1 MGGSVTTRAAR
12 WVLRGR
18 IVALA
23 STAWAGLSHAQTLPD
38 PAYPDLRP
46 ELASLVCPVRERP
59 YASEAERLRFEMRAR
74 YATFM
79 PRFLAKVGAE
89 ADAALLMP
97 VEGVRVAQVSDTWG
111 AARAGG
117 RSHEG
122 VDIFAPTG
130 TPIRSAT
137 VGFVYS
143 IESLSLGGNSVSIV
157 GDGGRRYFYTHMSAF
172 AEDLREGQH
181 VTPDTVLGY
190 VGNTGD
196 AATTPPHLHFGVYE
210 GRAEP
215 CRWRAI
221 NPYPLLVDR

>member
-1 MGGSVTTRAAR
+1 VTVRAAP
-12 WVLRGR
+12 WVLLACAL
-18 IVALA
+18 ALA
-23 STAWAGLSHAQTLPD
+23 STAWSGLARGQSLPD

-46 ELASLVCPVRERP
+46 ELARLVCPVRERP

-74 YATFM
+74 YAVFM

-89 ADAALLMP
+89 VDAALLMP
-97 VEGVRVAQVSDTWG
+97 VDGVRVAQVSDTWG

-130 TPIRSAT
+130 TPIRSAV

-143 IESLSLGGNSVSIV
+143 IESLSLGGNSVTIV
-157 GDGGRRYFYTHMSAF
+157 GGGGRRYFYTHLSAF

-181 VTPDTVLGY
+181 VTTDTVLGY

-210 GRAEP
+210 GAAEP

-221 NPYPLLVDR
+221 NPYPLLLDR